1 MADEN
6 LIKTLFTGP
15 SASMGENESEV
26 ASKVLK
32 AFRVSSPADYWK
44 IKAAVAYLPDERLG
58 YENVFQTIGTTM
70 YYLTGDCEDMARVA
84 VRMSKVKKWPT
95 GYVAIFADGWTRGH
109 MFSWHIFEGS
119 TFFIDYN
126 IVYRIET
133 EELDKAIAGI
143 KKVFPFHNRFWYIRT
158 DNAEKPIEIKEIEGS
173 PDYGRIVYSK
183 IFPDSRSAI
192 KEELESLDIK
202 VAGQFPVI
210 PVLVM
215 GIIGILWFIKGGK

>member
-44 IKAAVAYLPDERLG
+44 IKAAVAYLPDERLE

-109 MFSWHIFEGS
+109 MFSWHVFENQ
-119 TFFIDYN
+119 TYFIDYN
-126 IVYRIET
+126 VVYMINT
-133 EELDKAIAGI
+133 DNVNNAVAAI
-143 KKVFPFHNRFWYIRT
+143 KKVFPFHTRFWWITT
-158 DNAEKPIEIKEIEGS
+158 DNAEKPESIKEVEGTA
-173 PDYGRIVYSK
+173 DYGTVVYSQ
-183 IFPDSRSAI
+183 IFPNDRGSV
-192 KEELESLDIK
+192 KKELEALDIK
-202 VAGQFPVI
+202 VSGSVPII
-210 PVLVM
+210 PLVAA
-215 GIIGILWFIKGGK
+215 GIIGLLLIKGGF